1 VLVLQSRYDFIG
13 VGAAVNGF
21 SLGVMVV
28 SFFRAILEDVTRW
41 IDKV

>member
-1 VLVLQSRYDFIG
+1 MISSAWARR
-13 VGAAVNGF
+13 VNGF